1 MKAFLY
7 LILTFVTLSS
17 YAQRAA
23 QREEWQSLFNGKDL
37 SGWDIKITGYPLG
50 ENWGNTFRVEDGM
63 IRIAYDQY
71 KQFDGRFGHM
81 YYKQPF
87 SHYKLRFEYRFV
99 GNQTP
104 GGASW
109 NVRNSGVMFH
119 SQSAAS
125 VGLKQDF
132 PVSLEVQTLGGLNNG
147 KPGRRTARPT
157 ANLCSPGTLVRQKG
171 QINPLHC
178 IESSSKTYD
187 GDQWVAIE
195 VLVLGDSLIEHHME
209 GRTVLAY
216 ERPVT
221 DSVFISSQNN
231 YEQAGVPDPT
241 YWRTRANQPLKEG
254 YIALQAESHPIDF
267 RNIQVLNLKGCMDRR
282 AKNYKSY
289 YVEADNSTCVY
300 K

>member
-1 MKAFLY
+1 MKRL
-7 LILTFVTLSS
+7 LCVLLSLAACMT
-17 YAQRAA
+17 YAQRRTD
-23 QREEWQSLFNGKDL
+23 REDWQSLFNGKDL

-50 ENWGNTFRVEDGM
+50 ENFGNTYRVENGM

-71 KQFDGRFGHM
+71 DKFDGRYGHM
-81 YYKQPF
+81 YYRQPF

-104 GGASW
+104 GGAAW

-119 SQSAAS
+119 SQSAQS

-132 PVSLEVQTLGGLNNG
+132 PISLEVQTLGGLSND
-147 KPGRRTARPT
+147 KPRPT
-157 ANLCSPGTLVRQKG
+157 ANLCSPGTVVKQQG

-178 IESSSKTYD
+178 IESTSKTYD

-195 VLVLGDSLIEHHME
+195 VLVLGDSLIQHRID
-209 GRTVLAY
+209 GQVVLAY
-216 ERPVT
+216 EHPM
-221 DSVFISSQNN
+221 ISGDFVSKQ
-231 YEQAGVPDPT
+231 YDLEQAGVPDPA
-241 YWRTRANQPLKEG
+241 YWRARTNAPLKEG

-267 RNIQVLNLKGCMDRR
+267 RNIQLLNLKGCMNRKAR
-282 AKNYKSY
+282 NYKSY
-289 YVEADNSTCVY
+289 YVVSEESACVF